1 MATITHT
8 DIKSDFT
15 IQLSP
20 PIYLNP
26 NKKYEAALLSVNLYN
41 SIPNITEENNI
52 FKYSTDNGKTWKI
65 ITLNKGSYEIQ
76 AINDEIQRQMII
88 NGDYDAE
95 NNKFY
100 LTLSADIAELKS
112 VIDITNET
120 YLVDFNVENSIG
132 HTLGFF
138 PEETETNRYFHKK
151 IGYGYNK
158 SHNIVDITK
167 INLVLVNIDIISGSY
182 VNGNQSPCIYSFDP
196 YKVPPGYKL
205 DERPNPALIFYPVN
219 RANIHSLRI
228 WLTDQ
233 NNKTVDFRGE
243 KITIKIY
250 IREKLSIKQEIIKA
264 IKNQNIY
271 NSNSNNDYH

>member
-100 LTLSADIAELKS
+100 LTLSLQIL
-112 VIDITNET
+112 
-120 YLVDFNVENSIG
+120 
-132 HTLGFF
+132 
-138 PEETETNRYFHKK
+138 
-151 IGYGYNK
+151 
-158 SHNIVDITK
+158 
-167 INLVLVNIDIISGSY
+167 
-182 VNGNQSPCIYSFDP
+182 
-196 YKVPPGYKL
+196 
-205 DERPNPALIFYPVN
+205 
-219 RANIHSLRI
+219 
-228 WLTDQ
+228 Q
-233 NNKTVDFRGE
+233 N
-243 KITIKIY
+243 
-250 IREKLSIKQEIIKA
+250 
-264 IKNQNIY
+264 
-271 NSNSNNDYH
+271 

>member
-1 MATITHT
+1 MPTITHT
-8 DIKSDFT
+8 DTESDFT
-15 IQLSP
+15 IKLSP
-20 PIYLNP
+20 PLYLNP
-26 NKKYEAALLSVNLYN
+26 NKKYEAALLSINLYN

-52 FKYSTDNGKTWKI
+52 FKYSTDNGKSWKI
-65 ITLNKGSYEIQ
+65 VTLNKGSYEIQ

-88 NGDYDAE
+88 SDDYDSE

-100 LTLSADIAELKS
+100 ITLSADIAELKA
-112 VIDITNET
+112 VIDISNRT
-120 YLVDFNVENSIG
+120 YLVNFNVENSIG
-132 HTLGFF
+132 PTLGFYR
-138 PEETETNRYFHKK
+138 EEEEEME

-205 DERPNPALIFYPVN
+205 DERPNPTLIFYPIN
-219 RANIHSLRI
+219 RTNIHNLRI

-250 IREKLSIKQEIIKA
+250 IRETLSIKQEIIKA
-264 IKNQNIY
+264 IKNKIFT
-271 NSNSNNDYH
+271 NSNNDYH